1 MGLLTIENEIS
12 HEFLNLK
19 KFNLCRGWGG
29 PVQSKE
35 NPNEAFF
42 YENIHYMDTYPYITI
57 AYFPTTFNKYVTYF
71 AWKGEHP
78 AGNILV
84 YAENADIEFH
94 MKVEDEGD
102 IIFAINKVKQ
112 IIKQFNS

>member
-12 HEFLNLK
+12 HEFLNSK
-19 KFNLCRGWGG
+19 KFELCRGWGG
-29 PVQSKE
+29 PSQSRE
-35 NPNEAFF
+35 NPEGRFF
-42 YENIHYMDTYPYITI
+42 YENIQYMDIYPYITI
-57 AYFPTTFNKYVTYF
+57 AYFPPTFDRYVAYF
-71 AWKGEHP
+71 TLKGENP

-102 IIFAINKVKQ
+102 IIFTINKVKQ

>member
-12 HEFLNLK
+12 REFLNSK
-19 KFNLCRGWGG
+19 KFNLCRGWGTL
-29 PVQSKE
+29 SKE
-35 NPNEAFF
+35 NPNGAFF
-42 YENIHYMDTYPYITI
+42 YENIQYMDIYPYITI
-57 AYFPTTFNKYVTYF
+57 AYFPPTFNKYVTYF
-71 AWKGEHP
+71 AQKGEHP

-84 YAENADIEFH
+84 YAKNADIEFH

-102 IIFAINKVKQ
+102 ITFTINKVKQ